1 MNRYNILR
9 DLNLITVTNFCYYGS
24 SFISLSSMLLD
35 CTVILKVDYFRQIQ
49 IRQISAMREGKK
61 YFRILHWDKPEMRG
75 KPFLRS

>member
-1 MNRYNILR
+1 MR
-9 DLNLITVTNFCYYGS
+9 
-24 SFISLSSMLLD
+24 LD